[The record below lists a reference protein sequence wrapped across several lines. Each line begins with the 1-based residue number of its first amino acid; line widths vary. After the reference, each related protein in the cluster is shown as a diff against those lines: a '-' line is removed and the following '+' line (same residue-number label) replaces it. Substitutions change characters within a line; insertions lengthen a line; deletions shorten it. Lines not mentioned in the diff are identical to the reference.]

1 MKKFVVTAGGTG
13 GHIFPALAV
22 AEEMR
27 RLGHTVLFVGSAG
40 GPESARAAA
49 MGFDFFG
56 VDVTGFDRKSA
67 LRSARSL
74 FLLPR
79 AVLRARKAVSK
90 FQPDAVIGCGGYA
103 SGPSCIAAAVG
114 GIPLF
119 LLEQNVHPG
128 LVTRRLAKR
137 AKKVYASFPGT
148 RDRLGSGNV
157 VVAGNPVRKEFSPP
171 PPRDFKAAGKT
182 LLVIGG
188 SQGARSINRA
198 MTAALP
204 MLSGMSMR
212 IYHQTG
218 PKDVGEVRAAY
229 SGWTPPSGTLL
240 AVVEPFFEDMA
251 EKMRGA
257 HLAVGRAGASTC
269 AELLIS
275 GLPSILVPF
284 PGAGGHQRHNAL
296 ALENFGA
303 AAVMDDA
310 GLEGRRLAE
319 KIVDLLR
326 HPDVLRMMSSNAE
339 SHARPDAARFICADI
354 ISTMGAS

>member
-1 MKKFVVTAGGTG
+1 MVTAGGTG

-27 RLGHTVLFVGSAG
+27 RLGHLVLFAGSSG
-40 GPESARAAA
+40 GPESSRAAA

-56 VDVTGFDRKSA
+56 VDVKGLDRRSA

-79 AVLRARKAVSK
+79 AVLRARKAVSEFK
-90 FQPDAVIGCGGYA
+90 ADAVIGCGGYA
-103 SGPSCIAAAVG
+103 SAPSCIAAVLG
-114 GIPLF
+114 GVPLF
-119 LLEQNVHPG
+119 LLEQNVDPG
-128 LVTRRLAKR
+128 LVTRRLARR
-137 AKKVYASFPGT
+137 AEKVYASFAGT
-148 RDRLGSGNV
+148 KERLGSGNV

-171 PPRDFKAAGKT
+171 PPRDFNAPVRT

-204 MLSGMSMR
+204 SLSGMSIR
-212 IYHQTG
+212 ICHQTG

-229 SGWTPPSGTLL
+229 SAWTPPPGTPS
-240 AVVEPFFEDMA
+240 ASVEPFFEDMA

-257 HLAVGRAGASTC
+257 HLAVGRAGASSC

-303 AAVMDDA
+303 ATVMEDA
-310 GLEGRRLAE
+310 GLDGGLLAG
-319 KIVDLLR
+319 KIVELLR
-326 HPDVLRMMSSNAE
+326 RPDVLGTMSSNAE
-339 SHARPDAARFICADI
+339 SHARPDAARFICSDV
-354 ISTMGAS
+354 ISTMGAD